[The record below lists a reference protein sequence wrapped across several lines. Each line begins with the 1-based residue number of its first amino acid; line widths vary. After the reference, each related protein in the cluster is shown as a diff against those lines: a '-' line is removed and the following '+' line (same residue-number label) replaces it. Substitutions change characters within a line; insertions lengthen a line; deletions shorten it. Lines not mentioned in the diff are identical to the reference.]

1 MNDIQ
6 DIILESEYNVLN
18 SLYEYY
24 NKQYIMESY
33 YMEDGEPAKNP
44 NLIKRFIEWCKR
56 AIAWV
61 KTKVQ
66 SIFRS
71 NNTSPVKID
80 KSGLNNLSTDFKVDK
95 EQIVARLNE
104 LKAMSDSDAKA
115 VAKAISELTDEINK
129 QLELAKKDND
139 QASIKLCTDYLK
151 ELTKL
156 SQAITAAVGENGSKV
171 ILENLKKGFN
181 NQGASSGSIRGT
193 IIASVR
199 PRVHDYVMTS
209 LMAKYCNLYHSN
221 MDPNNAFSFK
231 SQFKNGKYMVV
242 MGGTMDY
249 LYKYLNVQPRTDVL
263 GFTGEKGY
271 ETRDNWGRI
280 CTFTIGYIFE
290 PDQLSDNIIPKFD
303 IRRLAE
309 TVKNIHDTIYL
320 YGIDEKTKAG
330 METQDDINFLP
341 IMDKFAKVEDIPVT
355 KGA

>member
-44 NLIKRFIEWCKR
+44 NLIKRFVEWCQR

-104 LKAMSDSDAKA
+104 LKAMNDSDAKA

-156 SQAITAAVGENGSKV
+156 SQAITAADNTNV

-181 NQGASSGSIRGT
+181 NQGASSGSIKGT
-193 IIASVR
+193 LVAGVR

-209 LMAKYCNLYHSN
+209 LRTGFLNLEHTN
-221 MDPNNAFSFK
+221 LDPKDAFSFK
-231 SQFKNGKYMVV
+231 SQFKNGKYIAV

-280 CTFTIGYIFE
+280 CTFSIGYVIE

-320 YGIDEKTKAG
+320 YGIDEKTKNG
-330 METQDDINFLP
+330 VETQDNINFLP